1 MIHLIHG
8 EDDYQVRKAVAA
20 VRERLA
26 SDDDMLATNTTV
38 LDGRGLTP
46 AELLAHATAVP
57 FLSASRLVIVQGLL
71 EALGETKGGR
81 RKKKADADDP
91 LEPWRHAAGQLS
103 DPASMPETTTL
114 ILVEGALSKSN
125 PAFPIFA
132 SIARTVECA
141 PLQKGRVA
149 QWIKDVAKEK
159 GVKFAEGVP
168 ERLAELVGADL
179 WALDNELEKLAAYAK
194 GETVDAAALGELV
207 SDARETKTW
216 ELTDAVVAGN
226 ERRAVSAM
234 QRMLT
239 AGEAPQMLLVMVGR
253 QYRQLVLL
261 KDARER
267 RLAREEAQRVSGV
280 LPWKLNEMGALA
292 DRYTWPGLRR
302 AYRRVLE
309 ADLSVKRGLQDDESS
324 LQLLVHELCAMAP
337 APAGAQRSYA
347 R

>member
-8 EDDYQVRKAVAA
+8 EDDYQVSKAVAA
-20 VRERLA
+20 VRTRLA
-26 SDDDMLATNTTV
+26 VGDDMLATNTTV

-57 FLSASRLVIVQGLL
+57 FLSASRLVIVEGLL
-71 EALGETKGGR
+71 GALGEAKGGR
-81 RKKKADADDP
+81 RKKKTEADDP
-91 LEPWRHAAGQLS
+91 LEPWRQAAAQLS

-114 ILVEGALSKSN
+114 IFVEGGLPKSN

-132 SIARTVECA
+132 AIARTMECA
-141 PLQKGRVA
+141 PLQKGHIA

-159 GVKFAEGVP
+159 GVKLADGVP
-168 ERLAELVGADL
+168 ERLAQLIGPDL

-207 SDARETKTW
+207 SDAHETRAF

-226 ERRAVSAM
+226 ERKAVTAM

-239 AGEAPQMLLVMVGR
+239 AGAAPQMLLVMVGR

-267 RLAREEAQRVSGV
+267 RLSREEAQRVSGV
-280 LPWKLNEMGALA
+280 QPFKLNEMGSLA
-292 DRYTWPGLRR
+292 DRYTWPRLRQ

-324 LQLLVHELCAMAP
+324 LQLLVYELCAMAP
-337 APAGAQRSYA
+337 ASAGGQRSYA